1 MMFKRVF
8 YHELKNIT
16 RDKMYLFFVIFSLI
30 MAIVAYLLVPYLRDN
45 NSILVANLMT
55 ILFILMNS
63 FLYGAI
69 TGFTLLDD
77 QDDNVLFSLRITPI
91 KVRDYVLI
99 KLSVSYLF
107 GLVTT
112 FLILLTSGLFAT
124 ANIMNMIYVM
134 ILVPIQGPI
143 LALLINSFAT
153 NKVEG
158 FVFMKL
164 SGLILMAPIA
174 GLFVFNWTEFLLG
187 VLPGFW
193 TVRILSMELLPTQT
207 FILSSSFLYFVIGM
221 VVNGAIAFILYRLY
235 KNRVHI

>member
-1 MMFKRVF
+1 MMFKRVV
-8 YHELKNIT
+8 YHELKNVT

-30 MAIVAYLLVPYLRDN
+30 MAVVAYLLVPYLKDQN
-45 NSILVANLMT
+45 NLLVSNLVV
-55 ILFILMNS
+55 ILFVLMNS

-77 QDDNVLFSLRITPI
+77 QDDNVLLSLKITPI

-99 KLSVSYLF
+99 KLFVSYFF
-107 GLVTT
+107 GLLTT
-112 FLILLTSGLFAT
+112 CLILLTSGMFAT
-124 ANIMNMIYVM
+124 SNVLNMIYVM

-158 FVFMKL
+158 FVYMKL
-164 SGLILMAPIA
+164 SGIILMAPIA

-187 VLPGFW
+187 ILPGFW

-207 FILSSSFLYFVIGM
+207 FMLGSSFLYFIIGLL
-221 VVNGAIAFILYRLY
+221 VNLLIGTILYQLY
-235 KNRVHI
+235 RKRVHI